1 MHSRELMKGTIEII
15 ILKMLQENKWM
26 YGYEM
31 MQAAEAISNGRITIS
46 EGSMYI
52 ILHRLVK
59 EGVLET
65 REQSTGKRV
74 RIYYSLT
81 KEGRKT
87 ARGKLNDMQEFINSL
102 QLVFAIPKTGLK

>member
-15 ILKMLQENKWM
+15 ILKMLQENKQM

-31 MQAAEAISNGRITIS
+31 MQAAQEISKGRITIS

-59 EGVLET
+59 EGVLLT
-65 REQSTGKRV
+65 REQSIGKRI

-81 KEGRKT
+81 KAGKKT
-87 ARGKLNDMQEFINSL
+87 AREKLNDMQEFINSL
-102 QLVFAIPKTGLK
+102 QLVFAVPKISFE

>member
-15 ILKMLQENKWM
+15 ILKMLQENKRM

-31 MQAAEAISNGRITIS
+31 MQAAEEISKGRITIS

-59 EGVLET
+59 EGVLQTKE
-65 REQSTGKRV
+65 ESIGKRI

-81 KEGRKT
+81 KEGKKT
-87 ARGKLNDMQEFINSL
+87 AKKKLNDMQEFINSL
-102 QLVFAIPKTGLK
+102 QLVFAIPKINIQ

>member
-1 MHSRELMKGTIEII
+1 MKGTIEMIM
-15 ILKMLQENKWM
+15 LKMLQEKKTM

-31 MQAAEAISNGRITIS
+31 MQQAVLMSAGRISIS

-59 EGVLET
+59 EGVLQT
-65 REQSTGKRV
+65 NEQSIGKRI

-81 KEGRKT
+81 AKGKKT
-87 ARGKLNDMQEFINSL
+87 AKQKLLDMQEFINSL
-102 QLVFAIPKTGLK
+102 QLVFDVPKISLK

>member
-59 EGVLET
+59 EGVLQTKE
-65 REQSTGKRV
+65 ENIGKRI

-81 KEGRKT
+81 KEGKKT
-87 ARGKLNDMQEFINSL
+87 AKEKLNDMQEFINSL
-102 QLVFAIPKTGLK
+102 QLVFAIPKISIS